1 MTAAILC
8 SIVVSGT
15 RVVAIVVLVVVLVV
29 AVVVSVVVCKRPIV
43 KDMSVDLCICV
54 GLNVWMDTC
63 PQARITE

>member
-15 RVVAIVVLVVVLVV
+15 RVVAIVVLVV